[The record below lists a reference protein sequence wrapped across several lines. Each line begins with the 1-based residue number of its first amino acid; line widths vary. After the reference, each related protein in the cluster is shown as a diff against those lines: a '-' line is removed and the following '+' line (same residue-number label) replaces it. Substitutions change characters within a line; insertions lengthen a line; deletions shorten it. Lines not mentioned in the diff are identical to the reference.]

1 MLTVFEI
8 RQESLSLFFVFNLLA
23 TLNVS
28 PKTMLNSK
36 NTNEKVRTKYRKA
49 SQFYHKFWYNKKL
62 FTRFNISLKKEKFSS
77 EIVEK
82 NKISMFNQ
90 YYWLPRQQYVPK
102 CHKLQSMYLLIEK
115 KFPDYVR
122 KKVSVRQLW
131 GSQKRTSPCGLLNLC
146 ALLLC

>member
-1 MLTVFEI
+1 MKLGRNHCLF
-8 RQESLSLFFVFNLLA
+8 FFVFNLLA

-49 SQFYHKFWYNKKL
+49 SQFYHKFCYNKKL
-62 FTRFNISLKKEKFSS
+62 FTRLNISLKKRKISAQKFLR
-77 EIVEK
+77 K
-82 NKISMFNQ
+82 NKISMFYQ
-90 YYWLPRQQYVPK
+90 YYWLPRQQYEPK

-122 KKVSVRQLW
+122 KKVRVPTVGVSKKNLSLW
-131 GSQKRTSPCGLLNLC
+131 AS
-146 ALLLC
+146 